1 MWRAFAEGSGPRLC
15 MREQAP
21 SRGHL
26 FLRGFKKMLI
36 RKARIGSGERRAWGG
51 ERKAHG
57 GGLSTCG
64 GGAYAERTL
73 PGQALALPAQPY
85 R

>member
-64 GGAYAERTL
+64 GGGVCGEDAAWSSVSITRSTL
-73 PGQALALPAQPY
+73 
-85 R
+85 